1 MGFAANGTVLQLPVQ
16 QVSLAGVH
24 LAPVVTQTGGVLV
37 VVTTS
42 VLVALIVRVGVSNA
56 VIVCV
61 TKLDM

>member
-1 MGFAANGTVLQLPVQ
+1 MNGTILQLPVQ
-16 QVSLAGVH
+16 QIVLSLH
-24 LAPVVTQTGGVLV
+24 RAPAVVQAGGVLV